1 MVVPVGATLFGRQA
15 RRFQMTATITRTDQ
29 RWAILDPAVDP
40 EDDLEYLRAVVEWH
54 FSEET
59 GSPFWLSRA
68 KTLGFDP
75 LRDIRTF
82 DDLRQFPNVAD
93 ELRNVPVKD
102 LIPRGYGPNP
112 PAPQVFESGGATG
125 APKRTILMPDWI
137 EAVVDRTLRGP
148 QFTGRR
154 PADILV
160 AMPTGPHQCGCLYN
174 HLAARENVVKFSVDV
189 DPRWVRKL
197 LSRGEKAQVAAYI
210 EHVLDQ
216 IEDVLS
222 SQDIGLLVITP
233 RLLDACSRRPRLAD
247 LINSKVDLVFWSGTH
262 MSVDERFEL
271 GLVDFPGMKMLS
283 SYSGAMILEGA
294 TERPGLTPDEEIIY
308 DTRSPVVTF
317 RVIDP
322 ATGDVVDHGERGRV
336 VMTHLSK
343 GMFLP
348 NNLERDTAVRVAGPG
363 GHFGD
368 SVSAPQPVEVF
379 AGETVI
385 EGIY

>member
-1 MVVPVGATLFGRQA
+1 
-15 RRFQMTATITRTDQ
+15 MTATITRTDQ
-29 RWAILDPAVDP
+29 RWDVLDPAVDP
-40 EDDLEYLRAVVEWH
+40 EDDDEYLRAAVEWH
-54 FSEET
+54 FGEET

-82 DDLRQFPNVAD
+82 EDLRQFPNVVD
-93 ELRNVPVKD
+93 ELRHVPVKD

-112 PAPQVFESGGATG
+112 PAPQVLETGGTTG
-125 APKRTILMPDWI
+125 APKRIILMPDWI
-137 EAVVDRTLRGP
+137 EAAVDRMLRGP
-148 QFTGRR
+148 QFAGRR
-154 PADILV
+154 RADILV
-160 AMPTGPHQCGCLYN
+160 ATPTGPHQGGCFYD
-174 HLAARENVVKFSVDV
+174 HLVARENIVKFSVDL

-197 LSRGEKAQVAAYI
+197 LSRGETAQATAYI

-233 RLLDACSRRPRLAD
+233 CLLDACSRRPRLAD
-247 LINSKVDLVFWSGTH
+247 LINSKVDLVFWGGTH

-283 SYSGAMILEGA
+283 SYSGALILEGA
-294 TERPGLTPDEEIIY
+294 TERPGLTPDEEVIY
-308 DTRSPVVTF
+308 DPRSPVVTF
-317 RVIDP
+317 RVVDP
-322 ATGDVVDHGERGRV
+322 VTGDVVRHGERGRV

-348 NNLERDTAVRVAGPG
+348 NNLERDTAVRVARLD

-368 SVSAPQPVEVF
+368 SVSAPRPVEVLS
-379 AGETVI
+379 GERVI